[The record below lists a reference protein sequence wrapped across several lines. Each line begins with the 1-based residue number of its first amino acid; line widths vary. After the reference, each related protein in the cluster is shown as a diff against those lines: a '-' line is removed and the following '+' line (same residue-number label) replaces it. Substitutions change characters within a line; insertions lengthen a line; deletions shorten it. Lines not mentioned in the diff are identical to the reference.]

1 MQDTF
6 MSQKTGYGFNVS
18 IQNPFTAVIFSEDK
32 YGPKPKIER
41 GQYVYIS
48 GMKTLSGKQDFFKRL
63 VLAHQCCT
71 HNVMFHKAEN
81 EEPSVMP
88 KMNGACTFY
97 YLIQDPGNPLNI
109 DWVKEKDL
117 MEQHQ
122 NATKHFNDSMKFGV
136 VSQSLN
142 PYMVK
147 V

>member
-1 MQDTF
+1 MQDTI

-18 IQNPFTAVIFSEDK
+18 IQNPFTARIFSEDK
-32 YGPKPKIER
+32 HGPKPKIES

-48 GMKTLSGKQDFFKRL
+48 KYETLGGKQEFVKRL

-71 HNVMFHKAEN
+71 HYVMFHKDLN
-81 EEPSVMP
+81 EEPSVM
-88 KMNGACTFY
+88 KNHSDWTIW
-97 YLIQDPGNPLNI
+97 YLIQNPDNLLNI

-117 MEQHQ
+117 VEQHQ
-122 NATKHFNDSMKFGV
+122 KAINHFNDSMKFGV
-136 VSQSLN
+136 VSHSLN

>member
-18 IQNPFTAVIFSEDK
+18 IQNPFTAMIFSEDK
-32 YGPKPKIER
+32 YGPKPEIEK

-48 GMKTLSGKQDFFKRL
+48 GMKTLSGKQDFFRRL

-71 HNVMFHKAEN
+71 HNVMFHKDEK
-81 EEPSVMP
+81 EEPSVMK
-88 KMNGACTFY
+88 KMNGYTFY